1 MKGRLDLRPWCEE
14 VKEKTDAV
22 SHNAS
27 KRQGYGQYGPFFGP
41 PGIGI
46 WWSRR
51 ESNPRP
57 QALYRQFYILSPVF
71 LCFKLDHARRTGW
84 ILPSRLG
91 FSTHPSDPDERDF
104 MKINSLPV

>member
-1 MKGRLDLRPWCEE
+1 MRSIKTAIGRVRNKPPDFFWLQDERDYTRVATAEQIKKP
-14 VKEKTDAV
+14 
-22 SHNAS
+22 
-27 KRQGYGQYGPFFGP
+27 QPFPVGVWD
-41 PGIGI
+41 

-84 ILPSRLG
+84 VSPSRLG
-91 FSTHPSDPDERDF
+91 FSTHPSDPDEHDF
-104 MKINSLPV
+104 M